1 MKIKVLMVI
10 VAIFLSSLLLAVKDI
25 TLDEKDIFDLEKT
38 FDENEIFF
46 KSAGGIETDGHGN
59 LYYLATERAI
69 ILKVDLKTFKL
80 VQAIS
85 SKGQGPGQLNY
96 PFCMRIKDD
105 KIFVWDMGFGGIK
118 IFDLDGTIIKEFRFH
133 ALSSIV
139 FGLYNEIDFSTKKQI
154 YSRHIDGENG
164 RMISVFDLNGKL
176 LRQLIPMKFDRGK
189 NTKQWFL
196 ESYFNFLLDSRDNII
211 MLLNKKGVLKKYNPD
226 GNLIWTSDLYTDLPK
241 NVRVRKKFKVNKSKG
256 VSISY
261 TQDFVSLCLLD
272 DDKIFVSGVKI
283 GMVYDKFG
291 KLISLIR
298 KPDKKGFGFP
308 LAWVGGKLYSPY
320 NVFDLKMIWR

>member
-1 MKIKVLMVI
+1 MKIKVLMVV

-25 TLDEKDIFDLEKT
+25 TLDEEDIIDLEKT
-38 FDENEIFF
+38 FDKNEVFF
-46 KSAGGIETDGHGN
+46 KSAGGIETDGLGN

-69 ILKVDLKTFKL
+69 ILKLDLKTFKL
-80 VQAIS
+80 VQTIS

-96 PFCMRIKDD
+96 PFCMRIKDA

-118 IFDLDGTIIKEFRFH
+118 IFDLDGTIIKEFRFYT
-133 ALSSIV
+133 LSSIV
-139 FGLYNEIDFSTKKQI
+139 FGLYNAIDFSTKKQI
-154 YSRHIDGENG
+154 YARHIDGKNG

-176 LRQLIPMKFDRGK
+176 LRQLIPMKIDREK

-196 ESYFNFLLDSRDNII
+196 ESYFNFILDSRDNIL
-211 MLLNKKGVLKKYNPD
+211 MLQNKKGVLKKYNSD
-226 GNLIWTSDLYTDLPK
+226 GNLIWESDLYADLPK

-261 TQDFVSLCLLD
+261 SQDFVSLCLLN

-283 GMVYDKFG
+283 GLVYDKFG
-291 KLISLIR
+291 KLMCLIR
-298 KPDKKGFGFP
+298 KPDRKGFGNP
-308 LAWVGGKLYSPY
+308 LAWVGEKLYSPY
-320 NVFDLKMIWR
+320 NVYNLKNIWR